1 MGASLS
7 AEEGPFDRV
16 DAIKEQLFEFES
28 RLSSIEQEHQR
39 SLAEKLEAE
48 RVLEQSP
55 VEPKRACTR
64 EKCGPSTDIIDASA
78 GATTT
83 VT

>member
-1 MGASLS
+1 MFVLRAMGASLS

-39 SLAEKLEAE
+39 ALLAME
-48 RVLEQSP
+48 REQLLHKGQRTNAVFGTLQTP
-55 VEPKRACTR
+55 RRPR
-64 EKCGPSTDIIDASA
+64 STTFRQDW
-78 GATTT
+78 
-83 VT
+83 

>member
-39 SLAEKLEAE
+39 ALRAPASSDLEICGVQLRCRRDVRATAQYSQLGGNYS
-48 RVLEQSP
+48 VLL
-55 VEPKRACTR
+55 
-64 EKCGPSTDIIDASA
+64 
-78 GATTT
+78 
-83 VT
+83 